1 MSKNGINNRPEATP
15 PTDAELQTAIPRGQS
30 RREFQVGIFVIL
42 GALSVLTALF
52 LLTDPST
59 FRGRYLAST
68 LVEDAGGIRKGDPIQ
83 MKGVNIGRVHSF
95 TLVQEGVL
103 ISLELEGGWEVP
115 SDSRTRLVSSGI
127 LGGRTVEVFPGSST
141 VPLRAGEQL
150 RGETMPGLLDFPP
163 DLGKNAEDVLE
174 RIQSLLAA
182 PTVDDIQASAHELR
196 SLLGHL
202 SALAEAQ
209 GEEVARLTES
219 LNRSAAGLEEASA
232 SGGDFASAVSR
243 ADSALATVQETSRS
257 LLRASSSLE
266 TILLRMEAGEGTLGQ
281 LSTDSTLY
289 ETLAA
294 AAESV
299 RALAE
304 DVKANPGRYVKVEI
318 F

>member
-243 ADSALATVQETSRS
+243 ADSALATVQETSQS

-289 ETLAA
+289 EKLAE
-294 AAESV
+294 AAESI

-304 DVKANPGRYVKVEI
+304 DVRANPGRYVKVEI

>member
-1 MSKNGINNRPEATP
+1 MTKNGNTNRREVTP

-83 MKGVNIGRVHSF
+83 MKGVNIGRVNSF
-95 TLVQEGVL
+95 TLVPEGVL
-103 ISLELEGGWEVP
+103 ITLELEGGWEVP